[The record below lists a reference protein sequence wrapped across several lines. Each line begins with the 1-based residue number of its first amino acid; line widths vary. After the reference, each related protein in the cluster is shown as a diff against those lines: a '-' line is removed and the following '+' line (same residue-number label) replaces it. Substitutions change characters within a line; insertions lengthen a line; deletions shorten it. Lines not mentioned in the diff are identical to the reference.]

1 MGFFDSLANG
11 MLMNNGVTTGQITCK
26 SKQTY
31 QYYASNATEERQ
43 CRCCGKT
50 IKPGKQIFAC
60 LSSWDAGKVMS
71 GEKIDKITNNLYCSL
86 DCFRRAN

>member
-60 LSSWDAGKVMS
+60 LSSWDAGKVMR

>member
-1 MGFFDSLANG
+1 MGFFDSLAKG

-26 SKQTY
+26 SKRTY
-31 QYYASNATEERQ
+31 QYYASTATDERQ

-50 IKPGKQIFAC
+50 IKPGKQIFAA
-60 LSSWDAGKVMS
+60 LSSWDAGYVLNGS
-71 GEKIDKITNNLYCSL
+71 KIDEITNDLYCSL